1 MKVFCQLFFGNYIS
15 EEPDPLNI
23 EILQDEENKKKN
35 KKDSSFTDKY
45 KMKENK
51 ENLKTKKNGG
61 FSDHVYQK
69 ATDFN
74 FFTDFQLIFQ
84 VDRITN
90 CIYQLKEKRL

>member
-1 MKVFCQLFFGNYIS
+1 MIA
-15 EEPDPLNI
+15 LNQI
-23 EILQDEENKKKN
+23 PPIFRLSQ
-35 KKDSSFTDKY
+35 KDSSFTDKY

-61 FSDHVYQK
+61 FSDHVYK
-69 ATDFN
+69 KNTDFN

>member
-1 MKVFCQLFFGNYIS
+1 MSDNRLIGYQYYNSSFTINHPQGFRT
-15 EEPDPLNI
+15 DP
-23 EILQDEENKKKN
+23 

-51 ENLKTKKNGG
+51 ENLKTKKNGS

-69 ATDFN
+69 ATNFN

-90 CIYQLKEKRL
+90 CIHQLKEKRL